1 MPLIPWTFFGRDAA
15 TDIALKLGRR
25 CCQGFEKKLA
35 LRSRNEALGAGL
47 RKEGDMSMQSEGL
60 YGFLKLHKASSY
72 LHTTANRNKG
82 VIQKATE

>member
-25 CCQGFEKKLA
+25 CCQGIEKKLA
-35 LRSRNEALGAGL
+35 LSEIEVLGAGL

-72 LHTTANRNKG
+72 LHTTAKRNNG
-82 VIQKATE
+82 VIQTATE